1 MQEIQKDEEA
11 IDKIVAE
18 VQKRDKDIVKVQY
31 MRLQLKTANTQ
42 RTTKK
47 GAVYFLP

>member
-11 IDKIVAE
+11 IDKIIAE
-18 VQKRDKDIVKVQY
+18 LRKRGQDIVKVQY
-31 MRLQLKTANTQ
+31 MLLQLKTTNTQ